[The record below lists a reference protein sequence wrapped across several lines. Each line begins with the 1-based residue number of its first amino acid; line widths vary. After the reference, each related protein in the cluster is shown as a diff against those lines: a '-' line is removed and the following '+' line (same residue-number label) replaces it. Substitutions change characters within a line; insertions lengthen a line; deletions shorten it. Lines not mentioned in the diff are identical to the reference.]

1 MAISY
6 RPQAGGA
13 DDARADHPLRR
24 RLARLR
30 RRLRLVAT
38 ARGVG
43 WLLGLVLA
51 VVLVTGIL
59 DYQFHLPG
67 LVRALV
73 LVGLLAGAAALFV
86 RSLLLPLAEP
96 VDDLALA
103 LRIEDRYPLLN
114 DALATTVA
122 FLDRTRPPEGESA
135 SMRREAVRRTLARV
149 EGLDFSRVVDARGV
163 GWAVMLAV
171 ICVAVAAIVTV
182 LAPHLAATAVVR
194 LATPF
199 AVVEWPKKTRFVLD
213 PVTRRIGRN
222 KEYRVTGKLRGVIP
236 TEATLELRHEGFP
249 AQRRTFAVHP
259 DEHTFAVHLK
269 PDEVQRNFRFRLLA
283 GDAVTDEHAVEV
295 LPLPTLV
302 PLDGRPSPQV
312 RVDVPSYTDLPSPQ
326 ALPAGIGNVE
336 AVAGSVVTVRA
347 ASDRPLRRAWVEFQ
361 PDTQG
366 TLQAALLAPLVHVHP
381 LAVAGTAYLS
391 GAMLGPI
398 PAQLTV
404 DRRALQATFR
414 PGMNGNY
421 LLHFEDEHELENSRL
436 YELRLKIDAAPV
448 VRFERPTPSR
458 DVLGV
463 LATAELPLH
472 VLVEDDFAIRSAWLE
487 YRTGS
492 GEAPRT
498 VRLFDAERGVAAAL
512 APFAG
517 VAGLAAPAPRLR
529 LPRLQFLRALPIRS
543 LRRADGG
550 PLREGDTVVLQA
562 CANDFDDVSVGKE
575 PGRSHEV
582 TIRIV
587 GRDVLEAELNRE
599 QAHIQQELVQLRD
612 RQREALG
619 KVKELDSRLRQGGK
633 ALPEREAAEAE
644 AAAQKAAQEARD
656 EIDRADKADSAE
668 AREKHR
674 AQAQALQAEAQKQ
687 DALARELKR
696 QAMQLPEAA
705 QLQQKIRERVGNERE
720 GLRAELDR
728 LREMLRQNSMENSNA
743 MERMSRVARE
753 IDRLAE
759 RELEQIEPRL
769 TNARKLAELEDERTR
784 QERRAE
790 ADRKTK
796 QAEDEARK
804 ADARAATLQE
814 QAMAAEKEAAAAATE
829 RDRDR
834 RAEDARQLRQQ
845 ASEQTQR
852 AAEQRAE
859 AERERREAI
868 EGPDPRRVRQAL
880 VEARRGQEEVE
891 KTLNALL
898 QDLEPWSSS
907 LEVTSEAGRLTQEQ
921 KELMAQLEELER
933 KGLTGKSREELA
945 ELEKAELDA
954 AQDAQKRLQERADEL
969 LKQMK
974 RLADSRADRDP
985 ETAGDL
991 RKAAER
997 AEEGDLVGQM
1007 RSAAEHLRSNALN
1020 QARKKQQEAVAE
1032 LEKLQR
1038 QLHDSREARLDRL
1051 SRKMREAEAKVEAL
1065 LDEQEKL
1072 QRKLR
1077 DADKIADPKQ
1087 RDEELAR
1094 LARRQRELQKQTDEL
1109 MQELSRLG
1117 NDRARQSLQGAQE
1130 EMAEAVR
1137 QLSRGKRDDEKQED
1151 VLDRLEETRR
1161 ELEQARK
1168 KAEEELGR
1176 EQLVRVGDVLR
1187 RIRDRQQGHADEA
1200 KRIQEAV
1207 RDRKG
1212 WTRAL
1217 KASLRDLG
1225 QNQTDLGKETVALVK
1240 KELSAAPVYARLLE
1254 RAARAMERAG
1264 ERLGTLVRESP
1275 EPQTLPDADVVR
1287 DQGEAMRRL
1296 DQLLASLKEAQ
1307 EEPRPLSRGGGEG
1320 EGAGEGGPN
1329 GPPRDDSL
1337 PPLAQMRLLRSLQKE
1352 VNDRT
1357 EAFRRQHPDAEKL
1370 SEADKVQL
1378 QELRREQKEVADLL
1392 DQLTQPP
1399 DERPGDEPQPA
1410 EKEAKP

>member
-1 MAISY
+1 MATTV
-6 RPQAGGA
+6 RPLAG
-13 DDARADHPLRR
+13 DARTADHPLRR

-43 WLLGLVLA
+43 WLVALVLT
-51 VVLVTGIL
+51 VVLVTGLL
-59 DYQFHLPG
+59 DYQVHLPG
-67 LVRALV
+67 LVRAGV
-73 LVGLLAGAAALFV
+73 LVGLLAGAVAVVLRF
-86 RSLLLPLAEP
+86 LLVPLAEP
-96 VDDLALA
+96 ADDLSLA

-114 DALATTVA
+114 DALATTVE
-122 FLDRTRPPEGESA
+122 FLDRTQPPEGESA
-135 SMRREAVRRTLARV
+135 SMRREAVRRTLTRV
-149 EGLDFSRVVDARGV
+149 EGLDFGRVVDGRGV
-163 GWAVMLAV
+163 GLAV
-171 ICVAVAAIVTV
+171 LLALATGATAAAAAAVV
-182 LAPHLAATAVVR
+182 PHLAAVAVAR

-199 AVVEWPKKTRFVLD
+199 AAVDWPKKTLIALD

-222 KEYRVTGKLRGVIP
+222 KEYRVTGTLSGVVP
-236 TEATLELRHEGFP
+236 PEGMLELRHEGFP
-249 AQRRTFAVHP
+249 PQRRTFAVQP
-259 DEHTFAVHLK
+259 DAHTFAVHLK
-269 PDEVQRNFRFRLLA
+269 PDEVQRSFAFRVHA
-283 GDAVTDEHAVEV
+283 GDATTDEIAVEV

-312 RVDVPSYTDLPSPQ
+312 RVDVPRYTDLITPQILSP
-326 ALPAGIGNVE
+326 GVGNVE
-336 AVAGSVVTVRA
+336 AIAGSVVTVRA
-347 ASDRPLRRAWVEFQ
+347 AADRPLRRAWVEFQ

-366 TLQAALLAPLVHVHP
+366 VVQAALLAPLGLPHP
-381 LAVAGTAYLS
+381 LAALGAVYLG
-391 GAMLGPI
+391 GAMAGPVQAVLG
-398 PAQLTV
+398 A
-404 DRRALQATFR
+404 DRRQLQVTFR
-414 PGMNGNY
+414 PAVNGNY
-421 LLHFEDEHELENSRL
+421 VLTFEDEHELVNSRL
-436 YELRLKIDAAPV
+436 YELRFKLDPPPT
-448 VRFERPTPSR
+448 VRFERPAPSR
-458 DVLGV
+458 DALGV
-463 LATAELPLH
+463 MATAELPLH
-472 VLVEDDFAIRSAWLE
+472 VLVEDLAFAVRSSWLE
-487 YRTGS
+487 YRTGP
-492 GEAPRT
+492 GETPRT
-498 VRLFDAERGVAAAL
+498 IRLFDAGRGVAADL

-517 VAGLAAPAPRLR
+517 VAALAAPAPRLR
-529 LPRLQFLRALPIRS
+529 LPHLEFVRKLPLRS

-550 PLREGDTVVLQA
+550 PLREGDTVTLQA
-562 CANDFDDVSVGKE
+562 CADDFDDVSVGKE

-599 QAHIQQELVQLRD
+599 QGRIQQELVQLRD
-612 RQREALG
+612 RQREALA
-619 KVKELDSRLRQGGK
+619 KVKEIDARLRQGGK
-633 ALPEREAAEAE
+633 VLPERQAAEAE
-644 AAAQKAAQEARD
+644 AAAQKAAQDARD
-656 EIDRADKADSAE
+656 EADKAQKADTAD
-668 AREKHR
+668 AREAHR
-674 AQAQALQAEAQKQ
+674 QKAVALRAEAQKQ
-687 DALARELKR
+687 DAQARELKR

-728 LREMLRQNSMENSNA
+728 VREMLRQNGMENSNA
-743 MERMSRVARE
+743 MERMTRVARE
-753 IDRLAE
+753 IDRLAD
-759 RELEQIEPRL
+759 REMEQIEPRL

-790 ADRKTK
+790 AERKAK
-796 QAEDEARK
+796 QVEEEAKK
-804 ADARAATLQE
+804 ADARAAALAE
-814 QAMAAEKEAAAAATE
+814 QATAAEKDAAAASS
-829 RDRDR
+829 DRDR
-834 RAEDARQLRQQ
+834 ERRTEDAKQLRQQ
-845 ASEQTQR
+845 AQEQTAR

-859 AERERREAI
+859 AERERREAG

-898 QDLEPWSSS
+898 NDLEPWSST
-907 LEVTSEAGRLTQEQ
+907 LEVTGEAGRLAQEQ

-933 KGLTGKSREELA
+933 KGLTGKNREELA

-954 AQDAQKRLQERADEL
+954 ARDAQKRLQERADEL

-974 RLADSRADRDP
+974 RLADARAERDP

-991 RKAAER
+991 RKAAEA
-997 AEEGDLVGQM
+997 AEEGNLSGQM
-1007 RSAAEHLRSNALN
+1007 RSAAEHLRNNELNRARQKQREAL
-1020 QARKKQQEAVAE
+1020 AE

-1051 SRKMREAEAKVEAL
+1051 SRKMREAEEKVERL

-1087 RDEELAR
+1087 REEEVAR
-1094 LARRQRELQKQTDEL
+1094 LARRQKELQKQTDEL
-1109 MQELSRLG
+1109 MQDLARLG

-1137 QLSRGKRDDEKQED
+1137 QLSRGNRDDEKQED

-1161 ELEQARK
+1161 ELEEARK

-1200 KRIQEAV
+1200 KRIQDAV
-1207 RDRKG
+1207 RERKG

-1225 QNQTDLGKETVALVK
+1225 QNQTDLGKETAALVK
-1240 KELSAAPVYARLLE
+1240 KELSAAPVYARLLDL
-1254 RAARAMERAG
+1254 ATRAMGRAG
-1264 ERLGTLVRESP
+1264 DRLGVLVRESP
-1275 EPQTLPDADVVR
+1275 EPAALPDAEVLR
-1287 DQGEAMRRL
+1287 EQGEAIRRL

-1307 EEPRPLSRGGGEG
+1307 EEPRPLSRGDEGGGGEG
-1320 EGAGEGGPN
+1320 GGGG

-1337 PPLAQMRLLRSLQKE
+1337 PPLAQLRLLRSLQKE

-1357 EAFRRQHPDAEKL
+1357 EAFRKEHPDADKLGDREKG
-1370 SEADKVQL
+1370 QM
-1378 QELRREQKEVADLL
+1378 QELRREQKEIADLL
-1392 DQLTQPP
+1392 DRLTQPP
-1399 DERPGDEPQPA
+1399 DDEPRDPEK
-1410 EKEAKP
+1410 EKEANP